1 LQEKEIRSKIEKIR
15 NDIIKYRFCMLDK
28 INQSN
33 FGEHNLIL
41 YEDAVTL
48 NKICL
53 EYCKTAIELLNEM
66 ILILPFHESV
76 SNIFQSLKNTG
87 LDVERYK
94 LQGSLV
100 IVESKKGY
108 FSLTNELVDIM
119 IMIKMLLQR
128 SNKLGKSGLTVFS
141 DMGLFFHQNRI
152 DDLIKHETRLF
163 CSSSFSIYHNK
174 MKIFCCYT
182 VIDFDLL
189 AENQKHDLLNGHKR
203 VLRAETY

>member
-1 LQEKEIRSKIEKIR
+1 
-15 NDIIKYRFCMLDK
+15 M
-28 INQSN
+28 
-33 FGEHNLIL
+33 NLS
-41 YEDAVTL
+41 
-48 NKICL
+48 
-53 EYCKTAIELLNEM
+53 AI
-66 ILILPFHESV
+66 F
-76 SNIFQSLKNTG
+76 FSLKNTG

-141 DMGLFFHQNRI
+141 DMGLFFNHNRI

-163 CSSSFSIYHNK
+163 LSLSSPIYSNK
-174 MKIFCCYT
+174 MKIFCYYNIT
-182 VIDFDLL
+182 DFERLT
-189 AENQKHDLLNGHKR
+189 ENQKQELLNNHSR
-203 VLRAETY
+203 IWQNLDRRN

>member
-1 LQEKEIRSKIEKIR
+1 
-15 NDIIKYRFCMLDK
+15 M
-28 INQSN
+28 
-33 FGEHNLIL
+33 NLS
-41 YEDAVTL
+41 
-48 NKICL
+48 
-53 EYCKTAIELLNEM
+53 AI
-66 ILILPFHESV
+66 F
-76 SNIFQSLKNTG
+76 FSLKNTG

-119 IMIKMLLQR
+119 IMIKMLLQH

-152 DDLIKHETRLF
+152 DDLIKRETRLF
-163 CSSSFSIYHNK
+163 CSSSFSICHNK
-174 MKIFCCYT
+174 MKVFCCYA

-189 AENQKHDLLNGHKR
+189 AENQKQDLLNGHKR
-203 VLRAETY
+203 VMRAETY

>member
-1 LQEKEIRSKIEKIR
+1 
-15 NDIIKYRFCMLDK
+15 MLDK

-41 YEDAVTL
+41 YKDAITL

-53 EYCKTAIELLNEM
+53 EYCKTAIESLNEM
-66 ILILPFHESV
+66 ILFLPYHESV
-76 SNIFQSLKNTG
+76 SHIFQSLKNTG
-87 LDVERYK
+87 LDVETYK

-100 IVESKKGY
+100 IAESKKGY

-119 IMIKMLLQR
+119 TMIKMLLQR
-128 SNKLGKSGLTVFS
+128 SNKSGKSGLTVFS
-141 DMGLFFHQNRI
+141 DMDLFFHQNRL

-163 CSSSFSIYHNK
+163 CSSSFSMCHNK
-174 MKIFCCYT
+174 MKIFCCYPVT
-182 VIDFDLL
+182 DFNLL
-189 AENQKHDLLNGHKR
+189 AENQKQELLNGHKR

>member
-1 LQEKEIRSKIEKIR
+1 
-15 NDIIKYRFCMLDK
+15 
-28 INQSN
+28 
-33 FGEHNLIL
+33 
-41 YEDAVTL
+41 
-48 NKICL
+48 
-53 EYCKTAIELLNEM
+53 M
-66 ILILPFHESV
+66 ILILPYHESV

-141 DMGLFFHQNRI
+141 DMGLFFHLNRI

-163 CSSSFSIYHNK
+163 CSSSSSIYHNK
-174 MKIFCCYT
+174 MKIFCWYT

-189 AENQKHDLLNGHKR
+189 AENQKQDLLNGHKR

>member
-1 LQEKEIRSKIEKIR
+1 
-15 NDIIKYRFCMLDK
+15 MLDK
-28 INQSN
+28 IKQSN

-41 YEDAVTL
+41 YEDYATL
-48 NKICL
+48 NNILL
-53 EYCKTAIELLNEM
+53 EYCKTALESLNEM
-66 ILILPFHESV
+66 VLLLPHNESV
-76 SNIFQSLKNTG
+76 SNLFHGLKNID
-87 LDVERYK
+87 LDVQKYK

-100 IVESKKGY
+100 IVEAKKGY

-163 CSSSFSIYHNK
+163 CSSSFSICHNK

-189 AENQKHDLLNGHKR
+189 TENQKQDLLNGHKR
-203 VLRAETY
+203 VMRAGTY